1 MDKNHLSCQTIK
13 KPEYVLTRNQVEY
26 YTPFFQRKKWFEE
39 YLETTKQILT
49 EMSHDNP
56 CNYLELS
63 RGHIDFSDAL
73 NSALKAGKEYHRLL
87 YDVGYFYPLRE
98 EYEEDKAETLQRINT
113 SHTKEMEK

>member
-1 MDKNHLSCQTIK
+1 MAD
-13 KPEYVLTRNQVEY
+13 
-26 YTPFFQRKKWFEE
+26 
-39 YLETTKQILT
+39 TKQILT

-113 SHTKEMEK
+113 SHTMKKDDSMDEAEQYYSDLEDAAHE